1 MLGPSRDARARI
13 SVLVSG
19 GGSNLQALLDAQAS
33 GTLRSGR
40 VVQVVSSRADAR
52 ALDRARAAGVR
63 ADVADR
69 QSSTDGAAFERRI
82 AELLD
87 EVGPD
92 VVVLAGFMHILS
104 ASFVA
109 RYEGR
114 IVNVHPSLIPSFCG
128 PGSYGLKVHEAVLA
142 AGVKVTGATVHLV
155 DAVPDGGPI
164 LMQRAV
170 DVLPGDDPQTLQR
183 RVMGQAE
190 WIILPQAVEEL
201 CRKIAP
207 RAPGFGLRGNAYPGR
222 GIILGHSPDMQAV
235 VAYFIMGR
243 SPSSRARVFE
253 RSGDGIVIRLL
264 DAARDLSD
272 PSLILYAPLRTLA
285 DWEDGTSCAP
295 VGTSASCASG
305 DMLIVSNGDQ
315 TDTICDVMARGGT
328 FEDALRGRT
337 FEPDAP
343 HLTPRIS
350 GLLPLSID
358 RSYRLSILKA
368 GPGGSCLRHLFEH
381 EPLPGTGHL
390 IHTYEGDG
398 DPLPSFKGE
407 PRPVEIPAS
416 IDAFTDALWDE
427 LDADNRVALYV
438 RWAAP
443 DGTWEDRIIDRHGEE
458 ETT

>member
-1 MLGPSRDARARI
+1 MLDARI

-19 GGSNLQALLDAQAS
+19 GGTNLQALLDAQAN
-33 GTLRSGR
+33 GILKSGR
-40 VVQVVSSRADAR
+40 VVQAISSRGDAQ
-52 ALDRARAAGVR
+52 ALVRARKAGVR
-63 ADVADR
+63 ADVVEFR
-69 QSSTDGAAFERRI
+69 NFSNSAAFERRLWK
-82 AELLD
+82 LLE
-87 EVGPD
+87 EVKPD

-104 ASFVA
+104 AGFVA

-114 IVNVHPSLIPSFCG
+114 MVNVHPSLIPSFCG
-128 PGSYGLKVHEAVLA
+128 PGLYGLKVHEAVLA

-183 RVMGQAE
+183 RVMERAE
-190 WIILPQAVEEL
+190 WIILPQAVEDL
-201 CRKIAP
+201 CRTI
-207 RAPGFGLRGNAYPGR
+207 APGFGLRGNAYPGR
-222 GIILGHSPDMQAV
+222 GIILGHAPDMRAV

-272 PSLILYAPLRTLA
+272 PSLILYAPLRVLKDA
-285 DWEDGTSCAP
+285 I
-295 VGTSASCASG
+295 
-305 DMLIVSNGDQ
+305 IVSNGDQ
-315 TDTICDVMARGGT
+315 TDTIRDGMARGGT

-343 HLTPRIS
+343 HHTPRIS
-350 GLLPLSID
+350 GLLPMVAGKNGTSCPSGDTSASCASLSSE
-358 RSYRLSILKA
+358 RPYRLSILKA
-368 GPGGSCLRHLFEH
+368 GPGGSCLRHFFEH
-381 EPLPGTGHL
+381 EPRPGTGHL